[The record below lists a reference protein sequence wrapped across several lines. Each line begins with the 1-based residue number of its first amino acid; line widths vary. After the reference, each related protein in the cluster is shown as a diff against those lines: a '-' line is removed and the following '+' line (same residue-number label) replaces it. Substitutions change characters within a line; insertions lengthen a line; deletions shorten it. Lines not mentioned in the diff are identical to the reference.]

1 MVKRLR
7 NSLLRSLLF
16 VFISQ
21 SILLYLH
28 NMNKTKTKYG
38 WFIDRYVAMDKIDQL
53 KIIFDRDKTH
63 VLRKNVQF
71 GKVPDDSDGTF
82 ANHSETVWYGY
93 TSFAGTNLEKIDIKD
108 LFKISTHPE
117 LKILEQNW
125 NSNKIQ

>member
-1 MVKRLR
+1 
-7 NSLLRSLLF
+7 
-16 VFISQ
+16 
-21 SILLYLH
+21 
-28 NMNKTKTKYG
+28 MNKTKTKYG

-53 KIIFDRDKTH
+53 KIIFDKDKTH

-82 ANHSETVWYGY
+82 ANHSQTTWYGY
-93 TSFAGTNLEKIDIKD
+93 TSFVGTDLEEIDIKD